1 MSLYSKIFNS
11 SSFGIL
17 LPQIFSQSCQ
27 YHSILPILMFVPICQ
42 FMEHFHMMKFGGF
55 VIIVSLVLF
64 GAFSQTLAI
73 AISFGWVLIW
83 IIFTLIEQG

>member
-1 MSLYSKIFNS
+1 
-11 SSFGIL
+11 
-17 LPQIFSQSCQ
+17 
-27 YHSILPILMFVPICQ
+27 
-42 FMEHFHMMKFGGF
+42 MEHFHMMKFGGF